1 MPTKTAWN
9 SAWATRVAVGI
20 AAWAAAAV
28 AAEGRLLW
36 STPSHRH
43 STSVEGGPPP
53 EPVVA
58 DGIVAWTVGGAIHA
72 VRRDDGAPLVRA
84 SRESTVVTSLSSLFA
99 AADAPSEAR
108 LSRPCLHAGRLFAT
122 VVAEAREGGRAGRIV
137 AIDCSPA
144 GGGRVEWYSGPP
156 AGSVAF
162 EGPPWIDGERLLS
175 IVVGDGPRAPR
186 RLAAF
191 DLFDGRLLETR
202 PATTHDRPPE
212 SAGPRVAAGGG
223 HVVVATDRTIECRVE
238 EEARR

>member
-72 VRRDDGAPLVRA
+72 VRLEDGSPLVRTP
-84 SRESTVVTSLSSLFA
+84 RESTVVTSLALLLP

-108 LSRPCLHAGRLFAT
+108 LSRPCLHGGRLFAT
-122 VVAEAREGGRAGRIV
+122 VVAEAREGGQAGRIV

-144 GGGRVEWYSGPP
+144 GGGRVEWYSAVP
-156 AGSVAF
+156 AGAVAF

-175 IVVGDGPRAPR
+175 IVVGDGPRAARDR
-186 RLAAF
+186 RDRREQTCAP
-191 DLFDGRLLETR
+191 
-202 PATTHDRPPE
+202 PAPGPP
-212 SAGPRVAAGGG
+212 
-223 HVVVATDRTIECRVE
+223 
-238 EEARR
+238 